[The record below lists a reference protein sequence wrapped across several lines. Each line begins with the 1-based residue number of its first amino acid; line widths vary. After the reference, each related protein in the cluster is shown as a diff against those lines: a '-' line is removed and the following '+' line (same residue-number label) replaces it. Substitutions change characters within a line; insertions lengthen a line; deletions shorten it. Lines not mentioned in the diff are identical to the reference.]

1 MGHSPVLSGIFFL
14 VDHPNKSAKG
24 LQMQKIEIYANKTDR
39 ALLKAAL
46 NDLLD
51 KIMLENDFYG
61 VGKNVN
67 DLINQLQEITE
78 E

>member
-1 MGHSPVLSGIFFL
+1 
-14 VDHPNKSAKG
+14 
-24 LQMQKIEIYANKTDR
+24 MQKIEIYANKTDR

-46 NDLLD
+46 NNLLE
-51 KIMLENDFYG
+51 KVMLDNDFYG
-61 VGKNVN
+61 VGKNIN

>member
-1 MGHSPVLSGIFFL
+1 MSLTYLTGSQK
-14 VDHPNKSAKG
+14 DNK
-24 LQMQKIEIYANKTDR
+24 MQKIEIYADKTDR

-46 NDLLD
+46 NNLLD
-51 KIMLENDFYG
+51 KVMIDNDFYG
-61 VGKNVN
+61 VGKNIN

>member
-1 MGHSPVLSGIFFL
+1 
-14 VDHPNKSAKG
+14 
-24 LQMQKIEIYANKTDR
+24 MQKIEIYANKTDR

-51 KIMLENDFYG
+51 KVMLENDFYG

-67 DLINQLQEITE
+67 DLLNQLKEITE

>member
-1 MGHSPVLSGIFFL
+1 
-14 VDHPNKSAKG
+14 
-24 LQMQKIEIYANKTDR
+24 MQKIEIYANKTDR

-46 NDLLD
+46 NNLLD
-51 KIMLENDFYG
+51 KVMIDNDFYG
-61 VGKNVN
+61 VGKNIN